1 MRNVKN
7 FAATCINCT
16 EVDDVLTIGVGDDDY
31 DPKNFIIIGR
41 FDEDEL
47 PVNECIGFQSEST
60 EYELTDSIRSV
71 QLTDDKL
78 VIVLNDDAAKKMGI
92 SEYHVVI
99 PAAKDSK
106 SLAKYLREMFDG
118 SDVPLQL
125 P

>member
-16 EVDDVLTIGVGDDDY
+16 EEDDVLTIGVGDDDY

-47 PVNECIGFQSEST
+47 PVNECIGFLSEST

-71 QLTDDKL
+71 QLTDDKR
-78 VIVLNDDAAKKMGI
+78 VIVLNDDAAKKIGI

>member
-16 EVDDVLTIGVGDDDY
+16 EEDDVLTIGVGDDDY
-31 DPKNFIIIGR
+31 NPKNFIIIGR

-71 QLTDDKL
+71 LLTDDKL
-78 VIVLNDDAAKKMGI
+78 VIVLNDDAAKKIGI

-99 PAAKDSK
+99 PAAKNFK